1 MQITYAL
8 KNNNNNITSGKS
20 YRKPEI
26 TRVVLDNSISLVMMT
41 TMPPNPPPR
50 PGPGG
55 PKGDDG
61 TFESPFDGSPFN

>member
-8 KNNNNNITSGKS
+8 KTNNNNITSGKS

-41 TMPPNPPPR
+41 TTPPNPPPR
-50 PGPGG
+50 DSGG
-55 PKGDDG
+55 LKGDDG
-61 TFESPFDGSPFN
+61 AFESPFNDSPFN

>member
-8 KNNNNNITSGKS
+8 KNNNNNITSVKP

-41 TMPPNPPPR
+41 EMPPNPPPR
-50 PGPGG
+50 DSGG
-55 PKGDDG
+55 LKGDDG
-61 TFESPFDGSPFN
+61 SFDSPFDDSPFE